1 MYIGRGDAAIF
12 HFRNCRDLHDLELG
26 SGHGTPSC
34 STHRSPRYYTI
45 GEFNVDSKAEY
56 SASTRS
62 QKLKQTAVPPFNSVQ
77 VKIREVSSEG
87 IRVTM
92 EERDL

>member
-1 MYIGRGDAAIF
+1 
-12 HFRNCRDLHDLELG
+12 
-26 SGHGTPSC
+26 
-34 STHRSPRYYTI
+34 
-45 GEFNVDSKAEY
+45 VDSKAEY